1 MIVWFLFTF
10 PLFVLWGILSA
21 YTLRIR
27 FSGEKLW
34 DFLGVKFIVCMI
46 FNSVFGFVYFRIVKF
61 QEFPVLG
68 FRPDLIADYPLISYI
83 AIFCIYIHGFAF
95 PVKRELSSYAVGRKK
110 IEIHK

>member
-1 MIVWFLFTF
+1 MTVWFLFTF

-27 FSGEKLW
+27 FSGEELW
-34 DFLGVKFIVCMI
+34 DFLGLKFIVCMV
-46 FNSVFGFVYFRIVKF
+46 FNSVSVFIYLRIVTF

-83 AIFCIYIHGFAF
+83 AILCIYIHGFAF
-95 PVKRELSSYAVGRKK
+95 PVERELRWWF
-110 IEIHK
+110 